1 MKSKLKPLSKELR
14 KQVDEA
20 KNKIIEHPN
29 RKNRWASDYAKKF
42 NLEPKVCCRAIW
54 ELNEE
59 YENKKQK
66 G

>member
-1 MKSKLKPLSKELR
+1 MVLKQLPPNLR
-14 KQVDEA
+14 KKVDKA
-20 KNKIIEHPN
+20 KKMINKYPN

-42 NLEPKVCCRAIW
+42 NLEPRICVRAVW

-59 YENKKQK
+59 DKQK